1 MECLKCGCAKQL
13 KFSIHLILIK
23 LNLSSHLCLVATVLD
38 RADINYTYV
47 WLSFFFYFSAGYLSR
62 MNKTFMLCY
71 TIFIFQAK
79 EVIWFS
85 QKFFLYFQS
94 SVKGSARCVEPK
106 SIVLWHKGDEMAWG
120 KMVGW
125 GISNLF
131 IYGAWNTVFKF
142 QSWHWSICIYHERRG
157 NPLRKKK
164 NRDFLVGPGTRLLYD
179 IFLVSILYS
188 LWL

>member
-1 MECLKCGCAKQL
+1 MIE
-13 KFSIHLILIK
+13 
-23 LNLSSHLCLVATVLD
+23 V
-38 RADINYTYV
+38 
-47 WLSFFFYFSAGYLSR
+47 FFYFSAGYLSR

-79 EVIWFS
+79 KVIWFS

-106 SIVLWHKGDEMAWG
+106 SIVLCHKGDEMAWG

-131 IYGAWNTVFKF
+131 IYGA
-142 QSWHWSICIYHERRG
+142 
-157 NPLRKKK
+157 
-164 NRDFLVGPGTRLLYD
+164 
-179 IFLVSILYS
+179 
-188 LWL
+188 